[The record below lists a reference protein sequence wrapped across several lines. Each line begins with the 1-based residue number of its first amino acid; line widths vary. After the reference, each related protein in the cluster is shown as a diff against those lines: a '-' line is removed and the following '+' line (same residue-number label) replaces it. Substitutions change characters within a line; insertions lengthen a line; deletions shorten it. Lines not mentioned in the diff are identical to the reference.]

1 MKKPIPRL
9 YVAGEIISV
18 SGHLYL
24 EAAILRT
31 ALWLEKSPVKPQAK
45 AAMGLGELTTFY
57 TAETCRYK

>member
-18 SGHLYL
+18 SGHLCL

-31 ALWLEKSPVKPQAK
+31 ALWLEKSPVKPGAQ
-45 AAMGLGELTTFY
+45 ELPWD
-57 TAETCRYK
+57 